1 MQTVKDIMAPI
12 ESELSQFEEH
22 FRNTMRSDVPL
33 LDKVTQY
40 IVKRIG

>member
-12 ESELSQFEEH
+12 ESELSQFEEY
-22 FRNTMRSDVPL
+22 FKNTMRSDVPL

-40 IVKRIG
+40 IVKRKH